1 MILESCGEIE
11 HLRSF
16 TNSKFVYKIFRNI
29 NEDILSKEN
38 KKKPAKKIAG
48 LSFKRSLKK
57 SLSLKLF

>member
-38 KKKPAKKIAG
+38 KKNLQKRLQVYHLKEVQKKI
-48 LSFKRSLKK
+48 SH
-57 SLSLKLF
+57 

>member
-16 TNSKFVYKIFRNI
+16 TNSKFAYKIFRNI

-38 KKKPAKKIAG
+38 KKN
-48 LSFKRSLKK
+48 LQKRLQVYHLKEV
-57 SLSLKLF
+57 